1 MVGFLVPCFLGVFL
15 LVLGGLKSGW
25 WHASADG
32 NVSQFTALIPT
43 EISQNNRW
51 MDRHEILGR
60 HSCSPEDES
69 N

>member
-1 MVGFLVPCFLGVFL
+1 MVGFFFFGHLFFRFFFL

-32 NVSQFTALIPT
+32 NVSQFTALIQT

-51 MDRHEILGR
+51 MD
-60 HSCSPEDES
+60 
-69 N
+69 